1 MINLCHYF
9 LPALYYVIWRPFTTE
24 NWSRFTNCLFLFRT
38 VILLDLWSV
47 SHWLVSLVRRQNP
60 VSRELQPGSGKGSH
74 REASQQHQQTRQHPV
89 AAAGQQSST
98 HRAANLVKNRVHT
111 IVTIQGEK
119 LDLRHIP
126 PSVPQTIP
134 LTWGKVEGHI
144 PINTV

>member
-1 MINLCHYF
+1 MALRWSVPIPHWKLEQIHCNVFYF
-9 LPALYYVIWRPFTTE
+9 QK
-24 NWSRFTNCLFLFRT
+24 
-38 VILLDLWSV
+38 VILLDLWCV
-47 SHWLVSLVRRQNP
+47 SHGWWALWEDRSQLAENSSLEVGRAVTGPAWRPVSSTSRPGSIRRQ
-60 VSRELQPGSGKGSH
+60 
-74 REASQQHQQTRQHPV
+74 
-89 AAAGQQSST
+89 QQSST

-144 PINTV
+144 PINTVWFRNSESGKK